1 MSLLCSSRV
10 VSAPETAISFVAG
23 SFDSGTRGNGWEA
36 SRPARCVPAPPCT
49 RSNIVPM
56 SFRCHSGV
64 VSYQEARPI
73 FLRWND
79 PRTKISF
86 VANSFHFRTRGNDTR
101 SSFEGTTGTQSERPT
116 EFGGGGP
123 NGGEGWPNDGRAPAS
138 PVLVP
143 VVRTSFLVRG
153 SFRIVPEGK
162 DVSERRPNGVGTGEA
177 GGQKWECFPHR
188 KASFRRRSTIVPIRL
203 PPPRPSE

>member
-1 MSLLCSSRV
+1 M
-10 VSAPETAISFVAG
+10 PSFVVPVSLVFRFAALH
-23 SFDSGTRGNGWEA
+23 SFQY
-36 SRPARCVPAPPCT
+36 
-49 RSNIVPM
+49 RSHVISL
-56 SFRCHSGV
+56 SFRRRFVPRG
-64 VSYQEARPI
+64 ATD

-123 NGGEGWPNDGRAPAS
+123 NGGEGWPNDGRAQAS

-177 GGQKWECFPHR
+177 GGQKWECFPKFKNIPKKFKR
-188 KASFRRRSTIVPIRL
+188 ILKI
-203 PPPRPSE
+203 

>member
-1 MSLLCSSRV
+1 MTKRTCRSISERVGTTRCPPSPDRRSCVARVPFCDRSGVAPMSLLCSSRV
-10 VSAPETAISFVAG
+10 VSAPETEISFVAG

-123 NGGEGWPNDGRAPAS
+123 NG
-138 PVLVP
+138 
-143 VVRTSFLVRG
+143 
-153 SFRIVPEGK
+153 
-162 DVSERRPNGVGTGEA
+162 
-177 GGQKWECFPHR
+177 
-188 KASFRRRSTIVPIRL
+188 
-203 PPPRPSE
+203 